1 LTEAK
6 QKQITDIN
14 TWKPLWFFNIYRV
27 IISAL
32 LLLLFLTGTG
42 EHILGQ
48 HHGLLFGAT
57 TVFYFSIAFLASYV
71 IDKRWLLYNQLVYG
85 LVILDIVVITLLTY
99 ASGGVT
105 SGLGMLVIIAVA
117 GGSVLMGGRMALLI
131 ASVAA
136 LAIILEEIYL
146 HLYEPLLN
154 PRYLHAGIL
163 GAIMVTSSVIISR
176 LARQIRESEQLAQQI
191 GLDLANME
199 QLNEYIIHHM
209 QTGIVVID
217 DRNRIRMFNESARRL
232 LAIPG
237 NPHDRHLK
245 QFSPVLLEK
254 LNKWKQD
261 PQATIEPFRNTAT
274 SANIQPRFARLGNEG
289 SSGALIFIEDTA
301 SVSQQVQQMKLA
313 SLGRLTA
320 SIAHE
325 IRNPLSAI
333 SHAGQLLDEIHY
345 QDTGDKRLTRIIMDN
360 VGRMDKIIE
369 NVLNLSRR
377 DVSSPQLFSIGQW
390 LQQFKAEFVR
400 TNELSDDD
408 IRINM
413 EPETIEVRMDQ
424 HQLHQIMWNLCQNAL
439 RYTQAAPEHSMIDIN
454 VHLSDSGLPMLDI
467 RDYGQGITAEDQQH
481 IFEPFFTTENKST
494 GLGLFLA
501 RELCESNQ
509 ARLDFVEPEGH
520 GACFRITFP
529 DPRRKQ
535 VA

>member
-1 LTEAK
+1 LTEQRHQAGDK
-6 QKQITDIN
+6 H

-48 HHGLLFGAT
+48 HHAFLFGSAT
-57 TVFYFSIAFLASYV
+57 IIYFLLAFLASYI
-71 IDKRWLLYNQLVYG
+71 IDKRWLPYNQLVYG
-85 LVILDIVVITLLTY
+85 LVTLDVVVITLLTY
-99 ASGGVT
+99 SSGGVT

-117 GGSVLMGGRMALLI
+117 GGSILMGGRMALLI

-146 HLYEPLLN
+146 HIYEPTLN

-163 GAIMVTSSVIISR
+163 GAIMVTSSVILSR

-217 DRNRIRMFNESARRL
+217 DRNRIRMLNESAKRL
-232 LAIPG
+232 LAISG

-245 QFSPVLLEK
+245 QFSPPLLEK
-254 LNKWKQD
+254 LNKWQND
-261 PQATIEPFRNTAT
+261 PQTSIESFRNTAT
-274 SANIQPRFARLGNEG
+274 SANIQPRFARLGDKNT
-289 SSGALIFIEDTA
+289 SGALIFIEDTA
-301 SVSQQVQQMKLA
+301 AVSQQAQQMKLA

-333 SHAGQLLDEIHY
+333 SHAGQLLDETSG
-345 QDTGDKRLTRIIMDN
+345 QDSADKRLTRIIMDN

-377 DVSSPQLFSIGQW
+377 DVSSPQLFDIGQW

-400 TNELSDDD
+400 TNELSDKD
-408 IRINM
+408 IRVNL

-439 RYTQAAPEHSMIDIN
+439 RYSQGAPEHSLIDISA
-454 VHLSDSGLPMLDI
+454 HLSESGLPMLDI

-509 ARLDFVEPEGH
+509 ARLDYVEPEGN
-520 GACFRITFP
+520 GACFRITLP